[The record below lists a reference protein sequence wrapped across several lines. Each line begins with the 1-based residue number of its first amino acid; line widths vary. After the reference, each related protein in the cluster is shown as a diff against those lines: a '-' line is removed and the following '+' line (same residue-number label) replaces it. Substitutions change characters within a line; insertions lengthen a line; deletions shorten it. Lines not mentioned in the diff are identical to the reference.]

1 MFRLYVSGQ
10 QVLTGFRLALAYRH
24 DKEHYVNI
32 VGNGAMAA
40 TVEELERRVI
50 ALETAQ
56 TSNASTLRWVAGTLG
71 QVQGA

>member
-1 MFRLYVSGQ
+1 
-10 QVLTGFRLALAYRH
+10 
-24 DKEHYVNI
+24 
-32 VGNGAMAA
+32 MAA